1 MFSELCRETLRKAAV
16 CYSSGRSSASPSPS
30 PPSSPPPSPS
40 KEPATSSRSHHHH
53 HHHHQPH
60 HQQHHHHHHH
70 SSEATIETRDVGCS
84 SRAQSAGDHH
94 QQDAAGGSHFSRR
107 STSPPEIREKRAAT
121 PTNVSSGRRTSGL
134 ESRDGRRAP
143 YAVTVDYSSS
153 SARESSSQ
161 QQYHSHQHHHQQYH
175 QHHQHHYQCHRR
187 GRSASPEMLRSFSY
201 EEQSSQQH
209 SPGSSPE
216 PDDNSSTSG
225 DEGEYHLCDPDPMRI
240 TNSSACPGAA
250 NDENGQ
256 RSSSAHN
263 RHSLTKDL
271 RRRSSQFDED
281 SLDGDHPYE
290 HQGRESTGGGA
301 SAKDLDRAK
310 LVRDRQNEE
319 RQRKL
324 EELRQQAL
332 AAQKFREQREEE
344 RRKRIEELRTKDY
357 DRRSQVEERKR
368 LIWEAERERREAILR
383 KNQEREARIE
393 AKRKNER
400 SHIVFA
406 FGSST
411 PRMLEPAD
419 TGGATFWGTRRAT
432 STTNV
437 MMFSA
442 AQPLTRRS
450 SERELDGSKKRA
462 TSAGGLDRK
471 PGEDMRMSSSM
482 YEVFNWNCT
491 PDPPLTP
498 AKNKRASLSLPPT
511 TDIFSID
518 DMSMIDRPMIQRGAS
533 GDDNDGTTLGT
544 PGSVA
549 AGCVTRYANR
559 RRTDLMPTIPS
570 PRESSNGPIA
580 SGRLSSA
587 KSFTR
592 SPGRT
597 YSMSRLDQLAQ
608 PRRRTPSAAAAPS
621 AAESLAASS
630 MSRSMSH
637 LAHAASAAKGTPQQ
651 AGQLKRGDNSRSMG
665 NLPGSSAIGGG
676 GGGLAHHL
684 MLPRPTRAERL
695 RRKAREHQNYNQATN
710 AASQHLQANGSQ
722 QTGIRS
728 GEATPNSPSRPHSSM
743 SQQSGTSSVASSSV
757 NLRPRTGT
765 PRRPRP
771 ASIAGTGVSVS
782 SSVERNNTT
791 NDTKAQKDSKPPLPK
806 VHSSSTPKKPSA
818 TSTPTSAKSAS
829 ASTAERKSSAPGT
842 TRSARASP
850 RVTPRATPL
859 QSPGV
864 EHPPVLQLDPKQKSE
879 EKEVLDEKPQQVS
892 QESRVTEPVQVEAKK
907 EEKPEELVA
916 PVKEEVVE
924 VAPQAVLPPVQQPQ
938 QQQEQQQQAPAPVV
952 EKKEEPKVEKKSP
965 EPEAPA
971 SGDLEEVCDMTASMI
986 QKIRITT
993 EEEAKAA
1000 LAERRRLAREQAE
1013 REAELERQRLEEE
1026 ARLEAER
1033 LRAEEEEQRRL
1044 EEETLRLAQEARE
1057 AEEQRLKAAIEEAK
1071 KREEEDRK
1079 RREEEARQKLE
1090 KEEAERKAREEAEK
1104 QRLEMVERLKK
1115 EEEERNARRKRVE
1128 AIMSRT
1134 RAKNQASNAQKGEG
1148 NDGEKSKEDSPS
1160 EENKPGPGDKAA
1172 QDLMTASLISEAT
1185 QQLISNEQ
1193 RAHHTDSNNLLM
1205 DELPSNNGLL
1215 RNGGH
1220 ANGIADSSAK
1230 PQQQLLDNEA
1240 EELNGHHNN
1249 TNHGNGI
1256 DGQTIAL
1263 DNATVKQN
1271 NVTNNLLDLSEFDTL
1286 SNSNSGPILL
1296 MQPSGVVED
1305 SLNSNLNPTA
1315 IPFTPSFG
1323 MSNQANT
1330 NPFQDAFTNN
1340 KQDNQ
1345 VPDLLS

>member
-225 DEGEYHLCDPDPMRI
+225 DE
-240 TNSSACPGAA
+240 AGAA

-263 RHSLTKDL
+263 RHSLTK
-271 RRRSSQFDED
+271 
-281 SLDGDHPYE
+281 
-290 HQGRESTGGGA
+290 GRESTGGGA

-592 SPGRT
+592 SP
-597 YSMSRLDQLAQ
+597 
-608 PRRRTPSAAAAPS
+608 
-621 AAESLAASS
+621 
-630 MSRSMSH
+630 
-637 LAHAASAAKGTPQQ
+637 
-651 AGQLKRGDNSRSMG
+651 
-665 NLPGSSAIGGG
+665 
-676 GGGLAHHL
+676 
-684 MLPRPTRAERL
+684 
-695 RRKAREHQNYNQATN
+695 
-710 AASQHLQANGSQ
+710 
-722 QTGIRS
+722 GIRS